1 VVVGT
6 LYCVRLITYD
16 VMNAATRVREL
27 EAELNRRAGEKLI
40 LWESER
46 GGLNAGYWQGLMFPF
61 TARRNRLPPN

>member
-1 VVVGT
+1 
-6 LYCVRLITYD
+6 
-16 VMNAATRVREL
+16 MNAATRVREL
-27 EAELNRRAGEKLI
+27 EAELNRRAVEKLI